1 MKMPE
6 LKAIAKARGID
17 SPEGDQRKKKT
28 WINALLQGGKKQPS
42 KSITTPKKAKKEG
55 KKQMETPSK
64 VLINNEI
71 HVGETYEF
79 IKGKYKGKT
88 GVVQSVGPK
97 TCKLKVGGELT
108 GNITFDSLV
117 WTGAAQMK
125 TPSKVLINNEIHVGK
140 TYEFIKG
147 KYKGKTGVVQSV
159 GPKTCK
165 LKVGGKLTGNITFDS
180 LMRTKMVMGKKSAS
194 KKKSV
199 SITRARGLCIASPLD
214 PLEHT
219 EDDCELVSNML
230 DSKGVVMED
239 TYITKPD
246 GSTGKKAVI
255 KKLINFFK
263 KDANMYIVYY
273 SGHGGAGERGET
285 LGGKTGGA
293 LEIGYGVRSAGDL
306 TLDDMIAAWD
316 NGRGKR
322 RGLKLVLVVDAC
334 FSGKLVSKLRS
345 MSKVQREVLN
355 ICIQSAG
362 NARQTVFELEGG
374 KGARHGGEEFQN
386 GVFTSYFVVKNE
398 SNAKWTYPKQHPQ
411 FYCTWNENACKKN
424 RFDIELAAGENLIL
438 YGQPDHR

>member
-1 MKMPE
+1 MASFTTRDDYTKMKMPE
-6 LKAIAKARGID
+6 LKAIAKARGIV
-17 SPEGDQRKKKT
+17 SPEGDQRKKIT
-28 WINALLQGGKKQPS
+28 WINALLQGDKKQPS
-42 KSITTPKKAKKEG
+42 KLITTPKKGKKVQ

-97 TCKLKVGGELT
+97 TCKLKVGKELT
-108 GNITFDSLV
+108 GNINFDSLV
-117 WTGAAQMK
+117 
-125 TPSKVLINNEIHVGK
+125 
-140 TYEFIKG
+140 
-147 KYKGKTGVVQSV
+147 
-159 GPKTCK
+159 
-165 LKVGGKLTGNITFDS
+165 
-180 LMRTKMVMGKKSAS
+180 RTKMVMAKKSAS

-199 SITRARGLCIASPLD
+199 SITHVRGFCIASPIGLD
-214 PLEHT
+214 HT

-273 SGHGGAGERGET
+273 SGHGEKGEKGET

-293 LEIGYGVRSAGDL
+293 LMIGYGVRSAGDL
-306 TLDDMIAAWD
+306 TLEDMIAAWD

-334 FSGKLVSKLRS
+334 FSGKLVSKLKS
-345 MSKVQREVLN
+345 MSKPQREVLN

-362 NARQTVFELEGG
+362 NARQTVVEAEGG

-411 FYCTWNENACKKN
+411 FYCTWNENACEKK
-424 RFDIELAAGENLIL
+424 RFDIELGAGENLIL